1 MIVLYIYARCKRGM
15 KDSITISLNKRLA
28 GYLLLVILCVYF
40 GSITFFP
47 HTHIVDGVTI
57 VHSHPYKSKSGNIPS
72 DHGHTKDGFVLIRFL
87 SCFMATA
94 ALSLTGKE
102 IIRVA
107 FKNPVVIP
115 VESHNPVYY
124 LYSVH
129 RPRAPALILHNQIF

>member
-1 MIVLYIYARCKRGM
+1 M
-15 KDSITISLNKRLA
+15 KDRLTISLNKKLA

-57 VHSHPYKSKSGNIPS
+57 VHSHPYKSKSGSVPS

-87 SCFMATA
+87 SGFITA
-94 ALSLTGKE
+94 AAVSFVGAA

-107 FKNPVVIP
+107 FKNHVVIP
-115 VESHNPVYY
+115 VESHKPVYY

-129 RPRAPALILHNQIF
+129 RPRAPALILHNQTF